1 MPLCLILQL
10 LSAVLLSILLFF
22 LRSSNIF
29 YNISFQVPVDL
40 TSDYGGIIHGSPAA
54 VFRPSSPEDIALL
67 LKSMYYFPLHHD
79 VTVAARGAGHS
90 THGQAQAR
98 DGIVVDMR
106 SLPLSITIV
115 DGDGTSYVDA
125 GGGALWIDVLKE
137 TLRHGLSPRSWTDY
151 LYLTVGGTLSVG
163 GISGQTF
170 KQGPQISNVVEMD
183 VVTGKGEFVRC
194 SEQENSDLFHGVL
207 GGLGQLGI
215 ITRARINLRP
225 APPMVVWIRVKH
237 HDFDEF
243 TKHGELV
250 VNSGEVDYLEGFIK
264 FGDAPQSHQPKKDFS
279 RFGAARCVKPRQ
291 PTAYYLLEMAIY
303 YADDDD
309 DDAAEEKLEKVL
321 ARVSSRSSVEILEV
335 SYLDFLNRVRAEE
348 LSLRRVGLWDVPH
361 PWMNLFVPRSQI
373 RRFND
378 LFLRT
383 MSVSCINGPIIMYPT
398 LRHKWNLN
406 TSIVVPQDEAGEDVF
421 YVVGVLR
428 AAPPNCTVGSSCLDG
443 LMQQNEQMI
452 RMATG
457 RGSSHDGG
465 GMGAKQYMPYLKS
478 EEEWREH
485 FGQKWKR
492 FEELKS
498 KFDPSNV
505 LAPGQRIFKRKKKK
519 ASDEAGEL

>member
-125 GGGALWIDVLKE
+125 GGGALWID
-137 TLRHGLSPRSWTDY
+137 
-151 LYLTVGGTLSVG
+151 
-163 GISGQTF
+163 
-170 KQGPQISNVVEMD
+170 
-183 VVTGKGEFVRC
+183 
-194 SEQENSDLFHGVL
+194 
-207 GGLGQLGI
+207 
-215 ITRARINLRP
+215 
-225 APPMVVWIRVKH
+225 H

-309 DDAAEEKLEKVL
+309 DDAAEEVRPLL
-321 ARVSSRSSVEILEV
+321 CLT
-335 SYLDFLNRVRAEE
+335 LDCVN
-348 LSLRRVGLWDVPH
+348 
-361 PWMNLFVPRSQI
+361 
-373 RRFND
+373 
-378 LFLRT
+378 
-383 MSVSCINGPIIMYPT
+383 
-398 LRHKWNLN
+398 HK
-406 TSIVVPQDEAGEDVF
+406 I
-421 YVVGVLR
+421 
-428 AAPPNCTVGSSCLDG
+428 
-443 LMQQNEQMI
+443 
-452 RMATG
+452 
-457 RGSSHDGG
+457 
-465 GMGAKQYMPYLKS
+465 
-478 EEEWREH
+478 
-485 FGQKWKR
+485 
-492 FEELKS
+492 
-498 KFDPSNV
+498 
-505 LAPGQRIFKRKKKK
+505 
-519 ASDEAGEL
+519 

>member
-106 SLPLSITIV
+106 S
-115 DGDGTSYVDA
+115 
-125 GGGALWIDVLKE
+125 
-137 TLRHGLSPRSWTDY
+137 
-151 LYLTVGGTLSVG
+151 
-163 GISGQTF
+163 
-170 KQGPQISNVVEMD
+170 
-183 VVTGKGEFVRC
+183 KGELVRC
-194 SEQENSDLFHGVL
+194 SEQDNSDLFHGVL

-225 APPMVVWIRVKH
+225 APPMH

-279 RFGAARCVKPRQ
+279 RFGVARCVKPRQ

-309 DDAAEEKLEKVL
+309 DDAAEEVRPLL
-321 ARVSSRSSVEILEV
+321 CLT
-335 SYLDFLNRVRAEE
+335 LDCVN
-348 LSLRRVGLWDVPH
+348 
-361 PWMNLFVPRSQI
+361 
-373 RRFND
+373 
-378 LFLRT
+378 
-383 MSVSCINGPIIMYPT
+383 
-398 LRHKWNLN
+398 HK
-406 TSIVVPQDEAGEDVF
+406 I
-421 YVVGVLR
+421 
-428 AAPPNCTVGSSCLDG
+428 
-443 LMQQNEQMI
+443 
-452 RMATG
+452 
-457 RGSSHDGG
+457 
-465 GMGAKQYMPYLKS
+465 
-478 EEEWREH
+478 
-485 FGQKWKR
+485 
-492 FEELKS
+492 
-498 KFDPSNV
+498 
-505 LAPGQRIFKRKKKK
+505 
-519 ASDEAGEL
+519 